1 MNLVRL
7 VFIYSNL
14 QFMKKIRAEINEL
27 QITDKSPTEQ
37 KKIASVVPKI
47 ENGKTIPI
55 LKFPFGNRKISVN

>member
-37 KKIASVVPKI
+37 KK
-47 ENGKTIPI
+47 
-55 LKFPFGNRKISVN
+55 NRVGRT